1 MLHESYIIEQMMHK
15 SNASLCTGEVDSH
28 GCQGTVL
35 KNYADASAKHKNPL
49 GLDVEY
55 ATAMY
60 AGM

>member
-1 MLHESYIIEQMMHK
+1 MLHK